1 MWRATRIITR
11 YTYIRWYNCI
21 TKLYKIESERKMN
34 QKERMKREYPY
45 RGISDRKYIKEKRA
59 FLKKNGN
66 GWWWG
71 QDKDKD
77 KEETVKD
84 KVNE

>member
-1 MWRATRIITR
+1 
-11 YTYIRWYNCI
+11 
-21 TKLYKIESERKMN
+21 MN

>member
-45 RGISDRKYIKEKRA
+45 KDITDAKYIKEKKA
-59 FLKKNGN
+59 LLKKNGN

-71 QDKDKD
+71 QDKAKN
-77 KEETVKD
+77 KEITKGENK
-84 KVNE
+84 

>member
-1 MWRATRIITR
+1 
-11 YTYIRWYNCI
+11 
-21 TKLYKIESERKMN
+21 MN

-45 RGISDRKYIKEKRA
+45 KDITDAKYIKEKKA

-71 QDKDKD
+71 QDKDKETEKTA
-77 KEETVKD
+77 KE

>member
-34 QKERMKREYPY
+34 QKERMKKEYPY
-45 RGISDRKYIKEKRA
+45 RGISDRRYIKDKKA

-71 QDKDKD
+71 QDKEA
-77 KEETVKD
+77 EETIKEKTD
-84 KVNE
+84 G